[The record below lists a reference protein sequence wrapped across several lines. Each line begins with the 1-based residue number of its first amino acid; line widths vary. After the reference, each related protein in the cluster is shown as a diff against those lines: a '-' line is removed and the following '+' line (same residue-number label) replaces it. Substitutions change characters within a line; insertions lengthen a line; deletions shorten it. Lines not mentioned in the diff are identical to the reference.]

1 MRRSLLW
8 PKTVVHGLA
17 LLPFAWLAWR
27 VWNDDL
33 GADPVQ
39 AITHCTGDWT
49 LRFLLAA
56 LAVTP
61 LRRVTGWTVL
71 ARFRRLV
78 GLYAF
83 FYACLHFAT
92 YLVLDL
98 GGYWPQVLED
108 IVKRPYMMV
117 GFAAWLLLLCLAL
130 TSTQAS
136 VRWLGRR
143 WAQLHKVVYAAGVLG
158 VLHYLWLVKAD
169 LREPLLYA
177 ALLALLLA
185 ARIPAVATR
194 ISAGRRAGSP
204 PAPRQ

>member
-1 MRRSLLW
+1 MPRSLLW
-8 PKTVVHGLA
+8 PKAVVHALA
-17 LLPFAWLAWR
+17 LLPFAWIAWK
-27 VWNDDL
+27 VWKDLL

-39 AITHCTGDWT
+39 EITHFTGDWT

-61 LRRVTGWTVL
+61 LRRVTGWAVL
-71 ARFRRLV
+71 ARFRRLI

-117 GFAAWLLLLCLAL
+117 GFAAWVLLLALAL
-130 TSTQAS
+130 TSTQAA

-177 ALLALLLA
+177 AILALLLA
-185 ARIPAVATR
+185 ARIPAVAKR
-194 ISAGRRAGSP
+194 ISAGRKAGSP

>member
-1 MRRSLLW
+1 MRNLFW
-8 PKTVVHGLA
+8 PKAAVHALA

-27 VWNDDL
+27 VWNDLL

-39 AITHCTGDWT
+39 EITHFTGDWT

-61 LRRVTGWTVL
+61 LRRVSGWTVL

-108 IVKRPYMMV
+108 VVKRPYITV
-117 GFAAWLLLLCLAL
+117 GFIAWLLLLALAA
-130 TSTQAS
+130 TSTQAA

-177 ALLALLLA
+177 AILAALLV
-185 ARIPAVATR
+185 ARIPAIAKRITR
-194 ISAGRRAGSP
+194 KRA
-204 PAPRQ
+204 PAQRGA

>member
-1 MRRSLLW
+1 M
-8 PKTVVHGLA
+8 HALA

-27 VWNDDL
+27 VWNDTL

-39 AITHCTGDWT
+39 EITHFTGDWT
-49 LRFLLAA
+49 LRLLLAA

-61 LRRVTGWTVL
+61 LRRVSGWTVL

-98 GGYWPQVLED
+98 GGYWAQILED
-108 IVKRPYMMV
+108 VVKRPYITV
-117 GFAAWLLLLCLAL
+117 GFTAWLLLLALAA

-143 WAQLHKVVYAAGVLG
+143 WAQ
-158 VLHYLWLVKAD
+158 
-169 LREPLLYA
+169 
-177 ALLALLLA
+177 
-185 ARIPAVATR
+185 
-194 ISAGRRAGSP
+194 
-204 PAPRQ
+204 

>member
-1 MRRSLLW
+1 MRSLAW
-8 PKTVVHGLA
+8 PKAGVHLLA
-17 LLPFAWLAWR
+17 LLPFGWLAWR
-27 VWNDDL
+27 VWNDAL

-39 AITHCTGDWT
+39 EITHFTGDWT
-49 LRFLLAA
+49 LRLLLAA

-98 GGYWPQVLED
+98 GGYWAQVLED
-108 IVKRPYMMV
+108 VVKRPYMMV
-117 GFAAWLLLLCLAL
+117 GFSAWVLLLSLAL

-177 ALLALLLA
+177 AILAVLLVARVPGVARRITRKKRPAGA
-185 ARIPAVATR
+185 ATAGPA
-194 ISAGRRAGSP
+194 
-204 PAPRQ
+204 

>member
-1 MRRSLLW
+1 MRSLAW
-8 PKTVVHGLA
+8 PKAGVHLLA
-17 LLPFAWLAWR
+17 LLPFGWLAWR
-27 VWNDDL
+27 VWNDAL

-39 AITHCTGDWT
+39 EITHFTGDWT
-49 LRFLLAA
+49 LRLLLAA

-98 GGYWPQVLED
+98 GGYWAQILED
-108 IVKRPYMMV
+108 VVKRPYMMV
-117 GFAAWLLLLCLAL
+117 GFSAWVLLLSLAL

-177 ALLALLLA
+177 AILAVLLVARVPGVARRITRKKRA
-185 ARIPAVATR
+185 AGAATAGPA
-194 ISAGRRAGSP
+194 
-204 PAPRQ
+204 